1 MDLLHIMQHEKI
13 DTSKETMPK
22 LSEILQSQA
31 FGVTTAPLEALELD
45 GLDGLDGVHGVEMG
59 LGAGRIPGHNIDS
72 PSKIHELEIQP
83 QGHGYE

>member
-1 MDLLHIMQHEKI
+1 MDLLHVMQHEKI

-45 GLDGLDGVHGVEMG
+45 GLDGLDGVPWRGNGFGSWENS
-59 LGAGRIPGHNIDS
+59 RT
-72 PSKIHELEIQP
+72 
-83 QGHGYE
+83 